1 VSVEHHRVVIVGGG
15 AAGVTVAAR
24 LGRADLDDVALI
36 EPSDRH
42 YYQPLWTLVG
52 GGVVPATA
60 SVRAEAQVIAVPTAS
75 AFEHSFKGI
84 RQAFRILISSVEF
97 DECPCA
103 GLTSRDVA
111 EVGA

>member
-42 YYQPLWTLVG
+42 YYQPLWTLG
-52 GGVVPATA
+52 GAAWCRRRPA
-60 SVRAEAQVIAVPTAS
+60 SGPRRRSSRYQTAS